1 MYVRNLRFCI
11 VKQSLGLGITNIA
24 VEIIKVKNSTL
35 SHTQPFTYFQ
45 PLLIVGWKSPQI
57 HSFLHRDSKELL
69 SQRGLKLC
77 NPMLKVQPFLVKTL
91 RQSIIHCKM
100 WVGMAPSVF
109 LLPTLTH
116 APMALMGISETLYL
130 PLSYYI
136 FLHFSS
142 FIFATFAT
150 SFWKIATKQFVNKIV
165 SNFLS

>member
-1 MYVRNLRFCI
+1 
-11 VKQSLGLGITNIA
+11 
-24 VEIIKVKNSTL
+24 
-35 SHTQPFTYFQ
+35 
-45 PLLIVGWKSPQI
+45 
-57 HSFLHRDSKELL
+57 
-69 SQRGLKLC
+69 
-77 NPMLKVQPFLVKTL
+77 
-91 RQSIIHCKM
+91 M

-150 SFWKIATKQFVNKIV
+150 SFWKVAPKQFINKNLLNKT
-165 SNFLS
+165 SNSLTNACLKKPYFNVFASLWKVTLLVIDFMHCWWYLFFILYAKIEREATGLINFHAQKLGDAKRLDKFPSRDTLLVMSKRAYSKNTLLCTSFERKTN